1 MPLQLSV
8 KPLRRLLAKT
18 LASTLC
24 LTATFC
30 LPAQL
35 GSAADNASWSQWR
48 GNGQNG
54 VAPGKG
60 FPLKWTD
67 SEGVKWKVEVPGSGG
82 STPVIAGNKAF
93 LTTGLDGKNHVQ
105 AWNVDTGELIWSTS
119 VGDDAGGKHRKG
131 SGANPSAV
139 TDGKSVV
146 TYFRSGDLACL
157 GTEGKIKWQVNLQKE
172 FGEDT
177 LWWDL
182 GSSPTL
188 INNLVVVAVMQS
200 GPSYLVA
207 YDRET
212 GKMAWKVDRKT
223 PAPSEAAQSYS
234 TPVAIPEKNQIA
246 VMGAD
251 TLTIHSAKDGS
262 ELGRVGGFN
271 PTENGYFRSI
281 SSPVV
286 SGDIVICPYS
296 RGDTVTACRISD
308 VIAGKG
314 RDSILWHREK
324 FGSDVATPAV
334 LDGRVYVCGDSKAT
348 RGRITAVDLESGETI
363 WETKTPKSRQGF
375 SSSPLIADNHLF
387 FIDEGA
393 VTYVV
398 GPLDAEA
405 PEVVS
410 QNEID
415 DDEAFT
421 VASPVPV
428 GDRDLLVRT
437 KNMLYR
443 IGR

>member
-30 LPAQL
+30 LPAQV

-54 VAPGKG
+54 VASGKG

-67 SEGVKWKVEVPGSGG
+67 SEGVKWKVEVPGAGG

-157 GTEGKIKWQVNLQKE
+157 DTEGKIKWQVNLQKE

-223 PAPSEAAQSYS
+223 PAPSEVHKAIRRPLRFRRRTRSLSWALIRSRSTRQRTAANSVVSVDS
-234 TPVAIPEKNQIA
+234 TQPKIDTFAPFPRQLFQAISWSALIRVAI
-246 VMGAD
+246 
-251 TLTIHSAKDGS
+251 
-262 ELGRVGGFN
+262 R
-271 PTENGYFRSI
+271 
-281 SSPVV
+281 
-286 SGDIVICPYS
+286 
-296 RGDTVTACRISD
+296 
-308 VIAGKG
+308 
-314 RDSILWHREK
+314 
-324 FGSDVATPAV
+324 
-334 LDGRVYVCGDSKAT
+334 
-348 RGRITAVDLESGETI
+348 
-363 WETKTPKSRQGF
+363 
-375 SSSPLIADNHLF
+375 
-387 FIDEGA
+387 
-393 VTYVV
+393 
-398 GPLDAEA
+398 
-405 PEVVS
+405 
-410 QNEID
+410 
-415 DDEAFT
+415 
-421 VASPVPV
+421 
-428 GDRDLLVRT
+428 
-437 KNMLYR
+437 
-443 IGR
+443 